1 MLSQQNAG
9 NEVTVLDGDVL
20 VGPIV
25 YLYWGIYY
33 GWVRV
38 RCVLGAG
45 YVWVM
50 CEFGATNNAII
61 FYATTVM
68 ISVSSCV
75 RRAVGPTAAAKG
87 KACSHV
93 AWLMQPRGLSWLM
106 PPRGLANAA
115 ARHGLAEAAS
125 GKPG

>member
-1 MLSQQNAG
+1 M
-9 NEVTVLDGDVL
+9 
-20 VGPIV
+20 
-25 YLYWGIYY
+25 YIYMY
-33 GWVRV
+33 
-38 RCVLGAG
+38 
-45 YVWVM
+45 
-50 CEFGATNNAII
+50 ATNNSII

-68 ISVSSCV
+68 ISVTSCV
-75 RRAVGPTAAAKG
+75 RRAVGPTVAAYLKG

>member
-1 MLSQQNAG
+1 MYKY
-9 NEVTVLDGDVL
+9 
-20 VGPIV
+20 IHV
-25 YLYWGIYY
+25 YIYIY
-33 GWVRV
+33 I
-38 RCVLGAG
+38 
-45 YVWVM
+45 YIYSY
-50 CEFGATNNAII
+50 ATNNSII

-68 ISVSSCV
+68 ISVTSCV
-75 RRAVGPTAAAKG
+75 RRAVCPTAAAKG

-106 PPRGLANAA
+106 LPRGLANAA